1 MGPHGTLVL
10 VATVGVIGVSCA
22 WVMSATSLAVRM
34 PRRARLAKGDGSRK
48 GNTYRSPASGT
59 SARRTQVVGRE
70 EPATAMLAPVRV
82 LPSARVPYALEG
94 APAVATGNVPT
105 WGVESW
111 SRAIAAY
118 GALLQ
123 QAIGTHEPD
132 DYVTEEA
139 LTFEE
144 VATSFGAN
152 PLDWHSGGTGAWPF
166 TREPHNAAA

>member
-1 MGPHGTLVL
+1 L

-22 WVMSATSLAVRM
+22 WVISATNLAVRL
-34 PRRARLAKGDGSRK
+34 PHRARKSNGDGSRR
-48 GNTYRSPASGT
+48 GNAYDLSSSGA
-59 SARRTQVVGRE
+59 SARHAIAARRD
-70 EPATAMLAPVRV
+70 EPATAALAQVRMLPG
-82 LPSARVPYALEG
+82 ARAPYALEG
-94 APAVATGNVPT
+94 APAAGGNVPT

-166 TREPHNAAA
+166 TREPYAAA

>member
-22 WVMSATSLAVRM
+22 WVMSATRVAVRV
-34 PRRARLAKGDGSRK
+34 PNRARLAFGSGLRK
-48 GNTYRSPASGT
+48 GNTYYSSASSK
-59 SARRTQVVGRE
+59 SARHSYGVRRDEAV
-70 EPATAMLAPVRV
+70 TAKLTPVRALAPNRTP
-82 LPSARVPYALEG
+82 LALEG
-94 APAVATGNVPT
+94 TPASVGANVPT

-152 PLDWHSGGTGAWPF
+152 PLDWHSGATGAWPF
-166 TREPHNAAA
+166 AA

>member
-10 VATVGVIGVSCA
+10 VAAVGVIGVSCA
-22 WVMSATSLAVRM
+22 WVMSATSLAVRI
-34 PRRARLAKGDGSRK
+34 PRRARLAIGSGLRR
-48 GNTYRSPASGT
+48 GNTYYSAASGT
-59 SARRTQVVGRE
+59 PARHTNDARRE
-70 EPATAMLAPVRV
+70 ESITATLDPVRV
-82 LPSARVPYALEG
+82 LPAARMPFALEG
-94 APAVATGNVPT
+94 APAKSGSVPT

-132 DYVTEEA
+132 DYATEEA

-166 TREPHNAAA
+166 TREPYVAA

>member
-1 MGPHGTLVL
+1 MPNRTRLGLNGLRKGKTYY
-10 VATVGVIGVSCA
+10 S
-22 WVMSATSLAVRM
+22 SATDKYARHSYGVRRDEPVTAKLAQVRAIA
-34 PRRARLAKGDGSRK
+34 PSR
-48 GNTYRSPASGT
+48 TP
-59 SARRTQVVGRE
+59 
-70 EPATAMLAPVRV
+70 L
-82 LPSARVPYALEG
+82 ALEG
-94 APAVATGNVPT
+94 ATVGGANVPT

-152 PLDWHSGGTGAWPF
+152 PLDWHSGATGAWPF
-166 TREPHNAAA
+166 AA

>member
-22 WVMSATSLAVRM
+22 WVMSATRVAVRL
-34 PRRARLAKGDGSRK
+34 PNRSRLAFGNGLRK
-48 GNTYRSPASGT
+48 GNTYYS
-59 SARRTQVVGRE
+59 SAGSKTARHSFGFGRD
-70 EPATAMLAPVRV
+70 EPVTATLVPVRAIAPNHTP
-82 LPSARVPYALEG
+82 LALEG
-94 APAVATGNVPT
+94 APARGANVPT

-152 PLDWHSGGTGAWPF
+152 PLDWHSGATGAWPF
-166 TREPHNAAA
+166 AA

>member
-22 WVMSATSLAVRM
+22 WVMSATSLAVRL
-34 PRRARLAKGDGSRK
+34 PRRARLAIGNGLRR
-48 GNTYRSPASGT
+48 GNTEPTPASGT
-59 SARRTQVVGRE
+59 PTRHARVARE
-70 EPATAMLAPVRV
+70 EAVTATMTPVRV

-94 APAVATGNVPT
+94 APAVASGNVPT

-132 DYVTEEA
+132 DYATEEA

-166 TREPHNAAA
+166 AREPRNAAA